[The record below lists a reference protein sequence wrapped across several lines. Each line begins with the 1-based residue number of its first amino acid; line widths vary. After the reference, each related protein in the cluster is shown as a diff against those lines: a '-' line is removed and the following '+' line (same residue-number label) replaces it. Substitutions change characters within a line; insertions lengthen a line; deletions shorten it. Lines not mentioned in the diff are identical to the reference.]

1 MARFAFMLQLL
12 AGILT
17 GAAPP
22 TFGCRTSG
30 AWDWALASESGPWSG
45 VGRNHG
51 LAAVIGDKVFQQN
64 VCPL

>member
-45 VGRNHG
+45 VGISYG
-51 LAAVIGDKVFQQN
+51 
-64 VCPL
+64 